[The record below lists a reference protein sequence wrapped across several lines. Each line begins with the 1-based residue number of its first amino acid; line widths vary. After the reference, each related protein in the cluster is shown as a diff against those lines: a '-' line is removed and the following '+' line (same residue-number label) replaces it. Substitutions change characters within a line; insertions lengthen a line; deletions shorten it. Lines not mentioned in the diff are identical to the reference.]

1 MKQGSSEPY
10 GTDREREHQEREDG
24 ERDRP
29 SDLPRGA
36 WSGVLRRTF
45 REFRADNLTDLAAA
59 LTYYG
64 VLAIFPMLIVLVSIL
79 GLIGHS
85 ATQPLIE
92 NLGKV
97 APGPA
102 KQIFTSAIRNIQASQ
117 GTAGIV
123 FIVGLAVA
131 LWSASGYVAAFM
143 RASNIIWDVQEGRPI
158 WKTIPVRV
166 GVTLVTV
173 VLLTVSA
180 AAVVLTGALAKR
192 VGSLIGVG
200 RSAVTVWDIAKWPVL
215 LLIIALILAILYY
228 AAPNVRQPGFRWV
241 TPGGV
246 LAVVLWV
253 LASAAFALY
262 VANFSS
268 YNKTYGA
275 LSSVVV
281 FLVWLWI
288 SNTVILLG
296 AELNAEIERGRQI
309 EGGHPAERE
318 PFLPSRS
325 DPAKESQQARD
336 QSEEARSAREHS
348 PEVKGEQ
355 QPPSRPVTQST

>member
-1 MKQGSSEPY
+1 MERSSTHTHEADIQPA
-10 GTDREREHQEREDG
+10 DREPDH
-24 ERDRP
+24 P
-29 SDLPRGA
+29 TDLPPRA
-36 WSGVLRRTF
+36 WWGVLKRTLK
-45 REFRADNLTDLAAA
+45 EFNADNLTDLAAA

-85 ATQPLIE
+85 VTQPLID

-102 KQIFTSAIRNIQASQ
+102 KQIFTSAIQNIQSSK
-117 GTAGIV
+117 GSAGIA
-123 FIVGLAVA
+123 FIVGLLVA
-131 LWSASGYVAAFM
+131 LWSASGYIAAFM
-143 RASNIIWDVQEGRPI
+143 RASNIVWDVEEGRPI
-158 WKTIPVRV
+158 WMTIPVRL

-173 VLLTVSA
+173 VLLTASA
-180 AAVVLTGALAKR
+180 VAVVFTGALAKQ
-192 VGSLIGVG
+192 VGNLIGIGSSV
-200 RSAVTVWDIAKWPVL
+200 VTVWDIAKWPVL
-215 LLIIALILAILYY
+215 LLIVAVILAILYY
-228 AAPNVRQPGFRWV
+228 ASPNVRQPGFRWV

-253 LASAAFALY
+253 LASAAFAFY

-268 YNKTYGA
+268 YNKSYGA
-275 LSSVVV
+275 LASMIV

-296 AELNAEIERGRQI
+296 AEFNAEIERGRQI

-318 PFLPSRS
+318 PFLPTR
-325 DPAKESQQARD
+325 
-336 QSEEARSAREHS
+336 
-348 PEVKGEQ
+348 GE
-355 QPPSRPVTQST
+355 PKPK